1 MAKFLRHIGKVGDRK
16 VAVIF
21 RELPGESHMCL
32 IVYTELLN
40 QNLHDPLMAAIEGDR
55 AQQSKDLAEAL
66 NQAYTRDSKIILQV
80 LHLEGMM
87 KKMQTSQVVMTPG
100 PGQTIR
106 LNELNTILNEMEKGE
121 DAVKRLAE
129 MDASRGLQDPIDVAR
144 RMRGD
149 VQPLAGNQNSALDDD
164 SIAQN
169 LLRQAAKMTAEAQ
182 GLLAES
188 ARLEQEA
195 KSLMP
200 EPVAEQPTKKKPGRQ
215 KKTVALG

>member
-1 MAKFLRHIGKVGDRK
+1 MAKFLKHIGKVGDRK

-21 RELPGESHMCL
+21 RELPGENHMCL

-55 AQQSKDLAEAL
+55 AQQSKDLADAL

-87 KKMQTSQVVMTPG
+87 KKIQTSQVVMTPG

-149 VQPLAGNQNSALDDD
+149 VQPLSGTQNSVLDNDA
-164 SIAQN
+164 IAQN
-169 LLRQAAKMTAEAQ
+169 LRNQAAKMTAEAQ

-195 KSLMP
+195 QSLMP
-200 EPVAEQPTKKKPGRQ
+200 GTTTQSTTKKKPGRQ
-215 KKTVALG
+215 KKIAVAE